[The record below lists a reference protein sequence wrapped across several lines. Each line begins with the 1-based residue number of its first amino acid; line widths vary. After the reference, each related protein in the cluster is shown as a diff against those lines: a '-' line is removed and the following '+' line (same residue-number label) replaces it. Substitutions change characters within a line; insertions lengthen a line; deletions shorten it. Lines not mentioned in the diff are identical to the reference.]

1 MESNL
6 KSYQLFF
13 KFLEVYAPTG
23 FKEINRNDPLI
34 QELELLTEMNNQFFF
49 IGDMI
54 QMQILFCSKGSI
66 RMVGIDPN
74 NVNPYEMNEATPP
87 EDMERLGLAI
97 ANRMKMANTIIME
110 KKGQSLLSTT
120 LKLKNPHG
128 AYSNILYQC
137 YTYYS
142 NYPKNTV
149 YQLQVHTNVD
159 WCHQLKGKFHYY
171 CGEDLSKFRYPDDE
185 LLGLTNPLSNREF
198 EIIKLL
204 SHGMSSQEIAEK
216 IFLSTHTVNTHRRN
230 ILAKDGISSNPGAC
244 CRFEGSGLTLKF

>member
-6 KSYQLFF
+6 KSYQLYY
-13 KFLEVYAPTG
+13 KFLEVYAPVG
-23 FKEINRNDPLI
+23 FKGINRNDPLI

-49 IGDMI
+49 VADLIL
-54 QMQILFCSKGSI
+54 MQVLFCSKGSI

-74 NVNPYEMNEATPP
+74 NVNPYEMNKATPP
-87 EDMERLGLAI
+87 EDLERLGLAI

-142 NYPKNTV
+142 ESPEEHGIPTSGSYKRRLV
-149 YQLQVHTNVD
+149 SSAQRQI
-159 WCHQLKGKFHYY
+159 
-171 CGEDLSKFRYPDDE
+171 S
-185 LLGLTNPLSNREF
+185 LLLWRGSFKVPLS
-198 EIIKLL
+198 
-204 SHGMSSQEIAEK
+204 G
-216 IFLSTHTVNTHRRN
+216 
-230 ILAKDGISSNPGAC
+230 
-244 CRFEGSGLTLKF
+244 